1 MAKIVSY
8 HEITTLIFS
17 WGSQS
22 FKHSEYVRLNKRIW
36 TRTCMIDGEM
46 PLPGCLSEPHERGRS
61 VHCTDTY
68 TVLGRRLTQRIF
80 HRGSSTSSCATE
92 ATTIMMISSS
102 HPHDD
107 CIIASQLMD
116 VDAPRGCERK
126 ETPATVKYRHDEF
139 HKTPRYQHG
148 LNCFTWTCFAG
159 FYLMNWLRNSDD
171 PCSCSSLIVVIGSI
185 CL

>member
-1 MAKIVSY
+1 MCTASSRAPGGARWMPISLLFCHAVLPVSR
-8 HEITTLIFS
+8 
-17 WGSQS
+17 QS
-22 FKHSEYVRLNKRIW
+22 CHRYSLYMETDTSRYGTWVNT

-126 ETPATVKYRHDEF
+126 ETPVTVKYRHDEF
-139 HKTPRYQHG
+139 HKPPRYRHG
-148 LNCFTWTCFAG
+148 LNCFT
-159 FYLMNWLRNSDD
+159 
-171 PCSCSSLIVVIGSI
+171 
-185 CL
+185 